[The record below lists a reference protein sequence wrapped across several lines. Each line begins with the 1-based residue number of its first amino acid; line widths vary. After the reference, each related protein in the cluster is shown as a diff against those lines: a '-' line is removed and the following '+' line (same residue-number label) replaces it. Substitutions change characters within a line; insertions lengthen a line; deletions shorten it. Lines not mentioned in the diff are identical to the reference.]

1 MKRTFY
7 PLVFLLTGIPGML
20 FAKSKPTPPNIILI
34 FVDDLGYGDLSSYGS
49 VWNQTPEIDRMAV
62 EGIRF
67 TDFYAGAPVCTPSRA
82 GLMTG
87 CYARRV
93 DMDLDDTNRWVLFPK
108 ASKGINPGE
117 TILPEV
123 LKKAGYATAI
133 IGKWHLG
140 DQPVFFPTNHGFDY
154 YYGIPYSN
162 DMGTRL
168 GEDIWLPLMRNDS
181 IVELVASGRG
191 TPEHQRK
198 STEDQSLLT
207 KKFTEETIQW
217 ISKNK
222 DRPFFLYLA
231 QIMPHV
237 PVAAREEFLNLTN
250 HPRAHFGGCIA
261 EISWSTGVIL
271 DYLREQNIAENTLVI
286 FTSDN
291 GGAPGAGSSNG
302 VLREGKGRTYE
313 GGVRVPFIAWW
324 PGTIKP
330 GTTCH
335 APASVLDF
343 YHTFATLA
351 NNPVN
356 DGVKRDGIDI
366 SDYFFNPGV
375 AREPRPYFY
384 WHAGYLMA
392 VRYGE
397 WKLNLLG
404 QFSEGERE
412 NIMKSTYNI
421 TRFPEGIE
429 LYNLQRDPGEMTD
442 VSKDNTEVINNL
454 MRMAEKQRNE
464 LGEYTNKGP
473 GVRKT
478 LSVETP
484 AYLVR

>member
-1 MKRTFY
+1 M
-7 PLVFLLTGIPGML
+7 VFLMTAIPGML
-20 FAKSKPTPPNIILI
+20 SAESKPTPPNIILI
-34 FVDDLGYGDLSSYGS
+34 FCDDLGYGDLSCYGS

-62 EGIRF
+62 EGLRF

-93 DMDLDDTNRWVLFPK
+93 DLDLDDTNRWVLFPK
-108 ASKGINPGE
+108 ASKGINPNE

-140 DQPVFFPTNHGFDY
+140 DQPDFFPLNHGFDY

-162 DMGTRL
+162 DMGIRS
-168 GEDIWLPLMRNDS
+168 GEKALLPIMQNNEIIQVID
-181 IVELVASGRG
+181 
-191 TPEHQRK
+191 QR
-198 STEDQSLLT
+198 SREDQSTLT
-207 KKFTEETIQW
+207 ELYIRETIEW

-222 DRPFFLYLA
+222 EQPFFLYLA
-231 QIMPHV
+231 HAMPHV
-237 PVAAREEFLNLTN
+237 PVGAREEFHHLTN
-250 HPRAHFGGCIA
+250 HPRVHFGGCIA

-271 DYLREQNIAENTLVI
+271 DYLREQNLAENTLVI

-302 VLREGKGRTYE
+302 VLREGKGRIYE

-324 PGTIKP
+324 PRTIKQ

-343 YHTFATLA
+343 YHTFAALA
-351 NNPVN
+351 NKPVN
-356 DGVKRDGIDI
+356 DGVIRDGIDI
-366 SDYFFNPGV
+366 SDYFFNPG
-375 AREPRPYFY
+375 ALREPRPYFY

-397 WKLNLLG
+397 WKLNLLA
-404 QFSEGERE
+404 QFSEEQRSD
-412 NIMKSTYNI
+412 IMKSTYNN

-429 LYNLQRDPGEMTD
+429 LYNLQSDPGELKD
-442 VSKDNTEVINNL
+442 VSEANPEVVNKL
-454 MRMAEKQRNE
+454 MKMAEKQRSE

-473 GVRKT
+473 EVRKT
-478 LSVETP
+478 ISVASPEF
-484 AYLVR
+484 LVR